1 MDEIVNSDELKKG
14 KTAGGVS
21 DLYTQIQ
28 DESSWLGKLLS
39 KVPGL
44 KGYMETSRRR
54 EADQMLRYAVANR
67 LEEVRLRLAR
77 VQEDMSHDI
86 ILAID
91 YAEPVGRVDNRLMGL
106 IGKIKDAPVG
116 YSGFFDAVKI
126 DAEDM
131 QAIYQFDESMLH
143 HADILAA
150 QVEVLSKAVNDGGD
164 VAGALRELD
173 NAVKEAN
180 TAFAGRQELL
190 AGLS

>member
-1 MDEIVNSDELKKG
+1 MDETVTPDDLKHG
-14 KTAGGVS
+14 KAAGSVT

-44 KGYMETSRRR
+44 KGYMESSRRR
-54 EADQMLRYAVANR
+54 EADQILRQTIANR

-77 VQEDMSHDI
+77 VQEAMSRDI

-91 YAEPVGRVDNRLMGL
+91 FAEPVGRVDNRLMGL

-126 DAEDM
+126 EADDLES
-131 QAIYQFDESMLH
+131 IYHFDESMLH
-143 HADILAA
+143 HADILAE
-150 QVEVLSKAVNDGGD
+150 QVEALNQAVSDNGD
-164 VAGALRELD
+164 VAGALRDLD
-173 NAVKEAN
+173 TAVKDAN
-180 TAFAGRQELL
+180 TAFAGRQEMM
-190 AGLS
+190 AGLA

>member
-1 MDEIVNSDELKKG
+1 
-14 KTAGGVS
+14 
-21 DLYTQIQ
+21 
-28 DESSWLGKLLS
+28 
-39 KVPGL
+39 
-44 KGYMETSRRR
+44 
-54 EADQMLRYAVANR
+54 
-67 LEEVRLRLAR
+67 
-77 VQEDMSHDI
+77 
-86 ILAID
+86 
-91 YAEPVGRVDNRLMGL
+91 MGL